1 MSRPGDVVW
10 SRGRAWLCRNDY
22 FGGAGKLWWMACTEA
37 VCEALAYLREHDDFR
52 WLVKDGKRVVHA
64 DDCPPQVAYEA
75 YTFQIANLTE
85 LLAQAE
91 KDRDMHAS
99 GWDRLIAESDRAWNE
114 LASMTAMR
122 DAARKDALE
131 AVAAHKK
138 LAAHYAAKFTRRVSE
153 NKELRDLRQELAAMT
168 NQRDVAEN
176 RYADALAGQLSRAAL
191 EERAA
196 IVAWLL
202 GNGLLHIANSIE
214 SGEHLAGDDA

>member
-91 KDRDMHAS
+91 KDRDVYAA
-99 GWDRLIAESDRAWNE
+99 DRHRITTERDRAR
-114 LASMTAMR
+114 A
-122 DAARKDALE
+122 
-131 AVAAHKK
+131 
-138 LAAHYAAKFTRRVSE
+138 
-153 NKELRDLRQELAAMT
+153 ELAAALT
-168 NQRDVAEN
+168 RSGEIA
-176 RYADALAGQLSRAAL
+176 ADANDAYRAGGLA
-191 EERAA
+191 ERAA
-196 IVAWLL
+196 IVAWLTAMDQPAL
-202 GNGLLHIANSIE
+202 ARSVGH
-214 SGEHLAGDDA
+214 GEHLAGDDE

>member
-202 GNGLLHIANSIE
+202 GNGLLHIAYTIE
-214 SGEHLAGDDA
+214 SGEPLAGNDE